1 MTDLQSLLSRLEKAK
16 EGNWRLDKAVSEK
29 VVGRT
34 YFGGRDQQY
43 TRSVDAALSLVPEGW
58 RAGFEMP
65 GIHDI
70 VQKVEAWCWPFDEYW
85 EPDWQCGYEGYR
97 SHPEGKRAVGET
109 PSLALVVAALRARGA

>member
-1 MTDLQSLLSRLEKAK
+1 MTPDLQPLLSRLEKAK

-58 RAGFEMP
+58 SWEVRKSEFGDCCQANCWNPAGPYPRHLVQGRASLSP
-65 GIHDI
+65 
-70 VQKVEAWCWPFDEYW
+70 A
-85 EPDWQCGYEGYR
+85 
-97 SHPEGKRAVGET
+97 
-109 PSLALVVAALRARGA
+109 LALCLAALRARGA